1 MPAALFVALAV
12 VLLSIQVPGT
22 VSSFPVSVLAAPVG
36 LLSVVVVA
44 VWGVVVPVF
53 GGVVFLRLHV
63 GRVSTLLGFRVKRL
77 LPGEAS
83 TRATT
88 MAVVLGGG
96 RRTVVGFLD
105 GFQAGLFFSLGGG
118 TGRSRAR
125 SPRISLRTLAREEA
139 SAGMSQGQSVRK

>member
-22 VSSFPVSVLAAPVG
+22 VSGFPVSVLAAPVG

-53 GGVVFLRLHV
+53 GGVVFFRLHV

-77 LPGEAS
+77 LPGETS

-125 SPRISLRTLAREEA
+125 GPRISLRTLAREE
-139 SAGMSQGQSVRK
+139 GMSQGQSVRN